1 MAKADVRV
9 WLSAEGLPEVQAA
22 LRQVDMQLG
31 SPEVRALVHADPA
44 WNMVQLDGL
53 AARCLS
59 MPLFEQGDLAFLRT
73 KIKGAI
79 GRWLVAFLIR
89 VATFTRRDKR
99 PSVVNHVAIIV
110 GPVIDAIGRIV
121 DYVIAEALGK
131 GGFQYRRLLESY
143 GDQALYDFA
152 IARRRNLTED
162 QRAEIFETCE
172 NLIGRR
178 YGFGKIIAHLIDYGL
193 TKLIDLA
200 GARGDVYL
208 ARRLC
213 KQERYPMCSWSVLY
227 AYDRAGVPFDMPVAK
242 GSPDDL
248 WDECR
253 ERKGPAPHL
262 FLWSWMYATSK
273 LRSCLIDRGGRG
285 DG

>member
-9 WLSAEGLPEVQAA
+9 RLSVEGLPEVQAA
-22 LRQVDMQLG
+22 LRYARVQLG
-31 SPEVRALVHADPA
+31 DPELRSLVHADPA
-44 WNMVQLDGL
+44 WSGIQLDEL

-73 KIKGAI
+73 LIKGPI
-79 GRWLVAFLIR
+79 GRWFVAFLIR

-99 PSVVNHVAIIV
+99 PSLVNHVAIVI
-110 GPVIDAIGRIV
+110 GPVIDPWGRIV
-121 DYVIAEALGK
+121 DYVIAEALGE

-152 IARRRNLTED
+152 VARRRDLTED
-162 QRAEIFETCE
+162 QRAEIFEACE

-178 YGFGKIIAHLIDYGL
+178 YGFGKVVAHLIDYGL

-213 KQERYPMCSWSVLY
+213 NQERYPMCSWSALH
-227 AYDRAGVPFDMPVAK
+227 AYDRAGVPFDVPVAK

-262 FLWSWMYATSK
+262 FLWSWMFATGK
-273 LRSCLIDRGGRG
+273 LRSCLIGRGGRSA
-285 DG
+285 

>member
-9 WLSAEGLPEVQAA
+9 RLSVEGLPEVQAA
-22 LRQVDMQLG
+22 LRYARVQLG
-31 SPEVRALVHADPA
+31 DPELRSLVHADPA
-44 WNMVQLDGL
+44 WSRIQLDEL

-73 KIKGAI
+73 LIKGPI
-79 GRWLVAFLIR
+79 GRWFVAFLIR

-99 PSVVNHVAIIV
+99 PSLVNHVAIVI
-110 GPVIDAIGRIV
+110 GPVIDPWGRIV
-121 DYVIAEALGK
+121 DYVIAEALGE

-152 IARRRNLTED
+152 VARRRDLTED
-162 QRAEIFETCE
+162 QRAQIFDACE
-172 NLIGRR
+172 KLIGRR
-178 YGFGKIIAHLIDYGL
+178 YGFGKVVAHLIDYGL

-213 KQERYPMCSWSVLY
+213 NQERYPMCSWSALY

-262 FLWSWMYATSK
+262 FLWSWMFATGA
-273 LRSCLIDRGGRG
+273 LRSCLIDRGGRS
-285 DG
+285 